1 MTKKIKL
8 NKTQRTVIEEYGV
21 KHIQFTID
29 RKREAELHQAILD
42 GANKAIRIRYPQED
56 MVILRKFNLTRE
68 DRCLRFQFP
77 SQRVDGFSFKLQTPI
92 ADMPYKNGCFSGEVF
107 PVDAAFEEAFDEY
120 ATVKR
125 ANDKFQNDKW
135 QSFRALAI
143 ACVYLDEVL
152 EVIELPEEIRERLG
166 HRSIGLVA
174 VTPETV
180 ASLKATFKQA
190 A

>member
-8 NKTQRTVIEEYGV
+8 SKIQRAVIEEYGV
-21 KHIQFTID
+21 KHIQSTID
-29 RKREAELHQAILD
+29 RKQEAKLYQAMLD
-42 GANKAIRIRYPQED
+42 GANKAIRSRYPED
-56 MVILRKFNLTRE
+56 DMLILRKFELTRE

-77 SQRVDGFSFKLQTPI
+77 SQRVDGFSFKYETPI
-92 ADMPYKNGCFSGEVF
+92 ADVPIKNGCFSGEVF

-120 ATVKR
+120 ATLRK
-125 ANDKFQNDKW
+125 ANDKLENDKS
-135 QSFRALAI
+135 QCFRAFII

-166 HRSIGLVA
+166 HRSTGLVA